1 MLQKLSITNYALIS
15 KKIIDFNKEF
25 TVITGETGAGKSI
38 IFGAIELLIGTR
50 SSNKVLKNPKS
61 KCVVEGVFSMNE
73 NVVKQLLK
81 MDLDIEDDLIIRRE
95 IKQNGNS
102 RSFINDSPVKLE
114 QLKLISQYILEIN
127 GQHLVSKMGSLN
139 FKYGFID
146 SFINDKKI
154 FLDYSDAFLN
164 YVESIENQERIIK
177 KVNNLNE
184 KKDYLQFQL
193 DELSNYNIDQWD
205 EESIQN
211 EHQIAANQEEIN
223 TLLYKI
229 KNIYN
234 SNGGFSDL
242 FSDLETFSTELD
254 TILNGFSSVSKRLK
268 SVNNDK
274 STIELKNI
282 IINRMEY
289 KVVKDG
295 VDIVLPR
302 KEFELFYLL
311 ASKPGNVF
319 TRFDIMNKVWGS
331 NVIVGDRTIDVHI
344 RKLREKVGNSYFKTI
359 KGVGYK
365 FAQ

>member
-1 MLQKLSITNYALIS
+1 MNSIPKILI
-15 KKIIDFNKEF
+15 
-25 TVITGETGAGKSI
+25 V
-38 IFGAIELLIGTR
+38 
-50 SSNKVLKNPKS
+50 
-61 KCVVEGVFSMNE
+61 
-73 NVVKQLLK
+73 
-81 MDLDIEDDLIIRRE
+81 DD
-95 IKQNGNS
+95 
-102 RSFINDSPVKLE
+102 DSD
-114 QLKLISQYILEIN
+114 ILEILKYNLCLAGYNVKIAIN
-127 GQHLVSKMGSLN
+127 GKE
-139 FKYGFID
+139 
-146 SFINDKKI
+146 
-154 FLDYSDAFLN
+154 A
-164 YVESIENQERIIK
+164 IK
-177 KVNNLNE
+177 KAKLFIP
-184 KKDYLQFQL
+184 DIILL
-193 DELSNYNIDQWD
+193 DIMMPEMDGIKACTQIKTIPKLSDTIIVFLSARSEDFT
-205 EESIQN
+205 
-211 EHQIAANQEEIN
+211 QIAAFDAGGDDYI
-223 TLLYKI
+223 TKPVRPKILLKKI
-229 KNIYN
+229 E
-234 SNGGFSDL
+234 S
-242 FSDLETFSTELD
+242 
-254 TILNGFSSVSKRLK
+254 ILKRLK